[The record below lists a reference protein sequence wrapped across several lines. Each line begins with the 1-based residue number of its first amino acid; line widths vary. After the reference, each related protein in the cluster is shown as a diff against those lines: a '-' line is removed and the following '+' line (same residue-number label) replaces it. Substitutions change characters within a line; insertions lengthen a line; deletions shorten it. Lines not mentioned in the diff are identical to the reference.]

1 MNPAGVGMAGQV
13 DATLALLV
21 KMYGLKGHWS
31 SWGWSPTAFSL
42 ARRCCPQV
50 NPSNPLAKEIALYYY
65 EGCFDNQA
73 PLPVA
78 G

>member
-1 MNPAGVGMAGQV
+1 MASQV
-13 DATLALLV
+13 DAALALLV

-31 SWGWSPTAFSL
+31 SWDWPHTAFSL
-42 ARRCCPQV
+42 ARWSRHQL